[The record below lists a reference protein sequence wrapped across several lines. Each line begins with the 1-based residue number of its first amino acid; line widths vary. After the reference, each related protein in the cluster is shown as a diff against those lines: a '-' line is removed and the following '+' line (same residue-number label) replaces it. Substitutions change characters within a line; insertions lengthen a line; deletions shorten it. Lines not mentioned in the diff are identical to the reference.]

1 VVCGECGSSL
11 LKPMQWR
18 NAIRDSEMLDRTA
31 KLVCFVISTY
41 MNGKGVAYPGKE
53 TIARGAGLGKGR
65 RSVDGAIDRAEVR
78 AISRSRAQRAAGRLG
93 TRPPLRTSQGMRRRT
108 SQRMRRWKTQ
118 RRIWRQPTS
127 HGWSFNVAVRAT
139 EVERKRKA
147 RPCATA
153 RI

>member
-65 RSVDGAIDRAEVR
+65 RSVDGAIDRAE
-78 AISRSRAQRAAGRLG
+78 AAGYLEV
-93 TRPPLRTSQGMRRRT
+93 TRSKGRRPFRYSATAPNVAGDAPSNLAEDAPLEDATSHLAT
-108 SQRMRRWKTQ
+108 ANVARMELQ
-118 RRIWRQPTS
+118 RRSACDRS
-127 HGWSFNVAVRAT
+127 
-139 EVERKRKA
+139 
-147 RPCATA
+147 
-153 RI
+153 